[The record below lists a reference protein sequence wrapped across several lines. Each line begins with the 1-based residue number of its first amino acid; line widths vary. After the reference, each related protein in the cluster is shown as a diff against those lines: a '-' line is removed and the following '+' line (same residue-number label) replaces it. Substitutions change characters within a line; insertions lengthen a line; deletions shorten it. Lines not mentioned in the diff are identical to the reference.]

1 LKCSDDYGR
10 RSFVHLDPAPFA
22 ISPIRSRPER
32 IGFFLGVHREHC
44 RTYASLSMRE
54 RTMPELDARAAA
66 AGIALTILVAI
77 LLATFG
83 FPPISALLAV
93 WAGGFVAGR
102 MAGRDGLFHGAVVGV
117 LAIIAASIA
126 ASAGNATV
134 SNALAD
140 TLTIVV
146 SDVLFLLSS
155 SAGGW
160 IATRS

>member
-1 LKCSDDYGR
+1 
-10 RSFVHLDPAPFA
+10 
-22 ISPIRSRPER
+22 
-32 IGFFLGVHREHC
+32 
-44 RTYASLSMRE
+44 
-54 RTMPELDARAAA
+54 MPELDARAAA
-66 AGIALTILVAI
+66 AGISLTILVAV

-83 FPPISALLAV
+83 FPPVSALLAV
-93 WAGGFVAGR
+93 AAGGSVAGR

-117 LAIIAASIA
+117 LSIIAASIA
-126 ASAGNATV
+126 ASAGNETV

>member
-1 LKCSDDYGR
+1 
-10 RSFVHLDPAPFA
+10 
-22 ISPIRSRPER
+22 
-32 IGFFLGVHREHC
+32 
-44 RTYASLSMRE
+44 
-54 RTMPELDARAAA
+54 MPELDARAAA

-77 LLATFG
+77 LLAIAG
-83 FPPISALLAV
+83 FPPVYTLLAV
-93 WAGGFVAGR
+93 WGGGFLAGR

-146 SDVLFLLSS
+146 SDVLLLLSA

-160 IATRS
+160 VATRS

>member
-1 LKCSDDYGR
+1 
-10 RSFVHLDPAPFA
+10 
-22 ISPIRSRPER
+22 
-32 IGFFLGVHREHC
+32 
-44 RTYASLSMRE
+44 MRE
-54 RTMPELDARAAA
+54 RTMPELDARAVG

-83 FPPISALLAV
+83 FPPVSALLAV
-93 WAGGFVAGR
+93 AAGGFLAGR

-134 SNALAD
+134 SNVLAD

-146 SDVLFLLSS
+146 SDVLFLLSA

-160 IATRS
+160 LATRS

>member
-1 LKCSDDYGR
+1 
-10 RSFVHLDPAPFA
+10 
-22 ISPIRSRPER
+22 
-32 IGFFLGVHREHC
+32 
-44 RTYASLSMRE
+44 
-54 RTMPELDARAAA
+54 MPELDARAAA
-66 AGIALTILVAI
+66 AGISLTILVAV

-83 FPPISALLAV
+83 FPPVSALLAV
-93 WAGGFVAGR
+93 AAGGFVAGR

-117 LAIIAASIA
+117 LSIIAASIA
-126 ASAGNATV
+126 ASAGNETV
-134 SNALAD
+134 SSALAD